1 MTRSDSGKT
10 SGSDTATVYRR
21 LWRYVTPYK
30 LVGAVAVVGMAATAL
45 IEASLVYLLEP
56 LMDQTLV
63 AKNLESTR
71 WLPVAF
77 VLIFIARGLS
87 GFATEASLGWIGRNV
102 ISSLRREVFRKF
114 LTLPARFFDQQ
125 STGPLLSRMTYN
137 VEMVA
142 ESVTSVVTI
151 GIRDVLTV
159 FAAFAVMLIQSPK
172 LTIYVLILFPIVAAI
187 VRALG
192 VAFRRYSNRI
202 QDSVGEVTQVTEEIV
217 RGNSVVKAFGGYDYE
232 RGRLDTVDE
241 KNRRQNLKMIR
252 VRALG
257 VAVTQVVFGFGVALV
272 IYFAAQESL
281 NDRLTAGQFISFFSA
296 MMLMLQPIRRITNIN
311 ATLQRG
317 VAGAD
322 SLFAV
327 LDERD
332 ETDSGTHRTPRVE
345 GKVVYSDVHFAY
357 EEHQDKVLD
366 GVSFELEAGKSL
378 AVVGH
383 SGSGK
388 STLVSLLPR
397 FYDPTEGT
405 VSIDGVP
412 TGEFA
417 LDNLR
422 EQISLVSQDVVLFND
437 TIANNIA
444 YGGLAKRPDEDIRAA
459 AEAAHVLEFARE
471 MPEGLETVVGDRGVL
486 LSGGQR
492 QRIAIA
498 RAILKDAPIL
508 ILDEATSSL
517 DTRSERRIQEA
528 LGRLMKNRTT
538 LVIAHRLSTVESADR
553 IIVLDA
559 GRIVESGTH
568 GTLLAKDGHYASLH
582 RLQFSA
588 EAEVTG
594 AAGTDGDGK
603 Q

>member
-1 MTRSDSGKT
+1 MASDTPGT
-10 SGSDTATVYRR
+10 GGSDTATVYRR

-30 LVGAVAVVGMAATAL
+30 LVGAIAVVGMAATAL

-327 LDERD
+327 LDEPD
-332 ETDSGTHRTPRVE
+332 ETDSGTHRAARVE
-345 GKVVYSDVHFAY
+345 GKVVYSDVRFAY
-357 EEHQDKVLD
+357 DEQQDKVLD
-366 GVSFELEAGKSL
+366 GVSFELQAGKTL

-397 FYDPTEGT
+397 FYDATDGT

-444 YGGLAKRPDEDIRAA
+444 YGGLAERSEDEIMAA
-459 AEAAHVLEFARE
+459 AEAAHVLEFTRE
-471 MPEGLETVVGDRGVL
+471 MPEGLETIVGDRGVL

-528 LGRLMKNRTT
+528 LGRLMKDRTT

-559 GRIVESGTH
+559 GRVVESGTH
-568 GTLLAKDGHYASLH
+568 ATLLANDGHYASLH

-588 EAEVTG
+588 EGRETG
-594 AAGTDGDGK
+594 AGRTGSDDK